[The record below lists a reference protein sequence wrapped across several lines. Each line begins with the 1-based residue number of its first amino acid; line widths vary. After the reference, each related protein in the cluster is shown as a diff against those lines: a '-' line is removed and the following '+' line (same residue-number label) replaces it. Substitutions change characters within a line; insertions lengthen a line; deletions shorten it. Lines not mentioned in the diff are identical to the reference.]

1 LDGYDEKAARQ
12 ERQVLAKARRSLKEP
27 RRATID
33 WSGPPGRDQP
43 TLESH
48 M

>member
-12 ERQVLAKARRSLKEP
+12 ERQVLAKARRSLKDP

-33 WSGPPGRDQP
+33 RSGPPGRDQP